1 MQGEIQ
7 CWSLMGVKEL
17 IYPAFFFG
25 NISCRYHK
33 HFYHKS
39 GIGDAIVKLEFFF
52 HKDIVLVSKFTP

>member
-1 MQGEIQ
+1 
-7 CWSLMGVKEL
+7 MGVKEL
-17 IYPAFFFG
+17 IYSAFFFG